1 MDQKKLNAAI
11 DRIGSESTE
20 ELVALYE
27 DGGDGQ
33 TDEFREAIRRI
44 LAVRGVPD
52 PTGYRP
58 IPIQESQAGGLGG
71 AAFAV
76 LGGIVG
82 GLVGY
87 LIGKPPLVSF
97 GDVLSRGTTLTGL
110 DALLRPAA
118 ESAFNWMLA
127 GVIVGAAAGLAMVYL
142 KSTGSALSPTTKP
155 PSNARACV
163 HCGASVPAGMQFCGK
178 CGRPVEGVVCPAC
191 GRTPPPD
198 QNFCGGC
205 GAKLS

>member
-1 MDQKKLNAAI
+1 MDQKKINAAI
-11 DRIGSESTE
+11 DSIGNQPTE
-20 ELVALYE
+20 ELVALYTNSTQ
-27 DGGDGQ
+27 GQ
-33 TDEFREAIRRI
+33 GEEFREAIRRI

-52 PTGYRP
+52 PTAYRP
-58 IPIQESQAGGLGG
+58 TPIQDSQASGLGG
-71 AAFAV
+71 VGFAI
-76 LGGIVG
+76 LGGMVG

-127 GVIVGAAAGLAMVYL
+127 GVVAGATAGLAIMYL
-142 KSTGSALSPTTKP
+142 KSPESALQSTAKTH
-155 PSNARACV
+155 PSESDCA
-163 HCGASVPAGMQFCGK
+163 HCGARVPAGMQFCGK
-178 CGRPVEGVVCPAC
+178 CGKPAAGARCPSC
-191 GRTPPPD
+191 GKTLPPD
-198 QNFCGGC
+198 QSFCGGC